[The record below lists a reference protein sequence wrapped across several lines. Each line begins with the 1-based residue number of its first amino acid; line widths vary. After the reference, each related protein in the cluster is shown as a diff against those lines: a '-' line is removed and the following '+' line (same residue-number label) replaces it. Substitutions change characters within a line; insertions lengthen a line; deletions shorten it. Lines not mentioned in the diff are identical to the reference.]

1 MWTVGWTQLLALAVP
16 ALLFSFFMTG
26 GIDLFAMKGVSSS
39 SRLTEDMGS
48 SFLKC
53 VGSLDLPPF
62 CQTGKR
68 GKKVLQTILAS
79 LYTPPPFLSGN
90 AHIYGNNAFQ
100 KGASLIPGSW
110 YHSFHRF
117 VKPLC
122 DKTYSQYASSIP
134 WTETHLLIYFLV
146 EEVRAFSHGLISDFV
161 GYDFYSQ

>member
-1 MWTVGWTQLLALAVP
+1 
-16 ALLFSFFMTG
+16 MTG

-79 LYTPPPFLSGN
+79 LYTAPSSSPFPFPLPPLGHCPYGKSHFKKGLPMWQEIKRSFKKEQVEAYSLS
-90 AHIYGNNAFQ
+90 
-100 KGASLIPGSW
+100 P
-110 YHSFHRF
+110 
-117 VKPLC
+117 
-122 DKTYSQYASSIP
+122 
-134 WTETHLLIYFLV
+134 
-146 EEVRAFSHGLISDFV
+146 EVQFCCRDLSAEG
-161 GYDFYSQ
+161 

>member
-1 MWTVGWTQLLALAVP
+1 
-16 ALLFSFFMTG
+16 MTG

-79 LYTPPPFLSGN
+79 PYTLGQMWEKVLQTIL
-90 AHIYGNNAFQ
+90 ARQ
-100 KGASLIPGSW
+100 GASLTI
-110 YHSFHRF
+110 
-117 VKPLC
+117 
-122 DKTYSQYASSIP
+122 D
-134 WTETHLLIYFLV
+134 
-146 EEVRAFSHGLISDFV
+146 
-161 GYDFYSQ
+161 

>member
-1 MWTVGWTQLLALAVP
+1 
-16 ALLFSFFMTG
+16 MTG

-79 LYTPPPFLSGN
+79 PYTLGQMWEKSAPNHPG
-90 AHIYGNNAFQ
+90 
-100 KGASLIPGSW
+100 KTGASLTI
-110 YHSFHRF
+110 
-117 VKPLC
+117 
-122 DKTYSQYASSIP
+122 D
-134 WTETHLLIYFLV
+134 
-146 EEVRAFSHGLISDFV
+146 
-161 GYDFYSQ
+161 

>member
-1 MWTVGWTQLLALAVP
+1 
-16 ALLFSFFMTG
+16 MTG

-79 LYTPPPFLSGN
+79 LYTPSLPLRAMPMCIWKQ
-90 AHIYGNNAFQ
+90 HISKRG
-100 KGASLIPGSW
+100 
-110 YHSFHRF
+110 
-117 VKPLC
+117 
-122 DKTYSQYASSIP
+122 
-134 WTETHLLIYFLV
+134 
-146 EEVRAFSHGLISDFV
+146 
-161 GYDFYSQ
+161 